1 MADRIRIAVDAMGG
15 DNAPAQIV
23 EGVIDAV
30 NSRGDISVTLVGKQK
45 EIEACLKGSTYPDGT
60 IFIVNAEDVIGTA
73 DHPVEAIRRKKDS
86 SMVRALQ
93 LVKNGE
99 ADAFISAG
107 NSGAV
112 VVGGQGIVGRIRGVQ
127 RPPFA
132 SVIPTKRGGML
143 LLDCGANVDARP
155 EHLAQWT
162 KLGTIYMQSVGGVKK
177 PKVGIVNIGAEEEKG
192 NSLVQE
198 TFPLLKE
205 MNEKGEILFTG
216 SCEARDVPYG
226 SCDVAVCDGFTGN
239 VIIKMYEGTGTLL
252 LSEMKNAFYSGI
264 QSKLGA
270 LLVKN
275 ALKRAL
281 GKYDVSQYG
290 GAPVLGLK
298 SLVVKM
304 HGSAKAKEVKRAIE
318 QCVQFYQEDIA
329 AKISS
334 YLENGNMT
342 GAVPR

>member
-1 MADRIRIAVDAMGG
+1 MAERIRIAADAMGG
-15 DNAPAQIV
+15 DHAPEQIV
-23 EGVIDAV
+23 AGVVDAV
-30 NSRGDISVTLVGKQK
+30 NSRNDVSVILVGKQK
-45 EIEACLKGSTYPDGT
+45 EIENCLKGASYPEGT
-60 IFIVNAEDVIGTA
+60 IRVVNAEDVIETSE
-73 DHPVEAIRRKKDS
+73 HPVEAVRRKKDS

-132 SVIPTKRGGML
+132 SIIPTKKGGML

-155 EHLAQWT
+155 EHLAQWA
-162 KLGTIYMQSVGGVKK
+162 KLGTIYLQSVLKVRQ

-192 NSLVQE
+192 NNLVKE

-205 MNEKGEILFTG
+205 MAEKGEIHFAG
-216 SCEARDVPYG
+216 SCEAREIPYG
-226 SCDVAVCDGFTGN
+226 TCDVAVCDGFTGN
-239 VIIKMYEGTGTLL
+239 VVIKMYEGTAKVL
-252 LSEMKNAFYSGI
+252 LSEMKNAFYSGLL
-264 QSKLGA
+264 SKLGA

-275 ALKRAL
+275 SLQETLK
-281 GKYDVSQYG
+281 KYDPGRYG

-298 SLVVKM
+298 RLVVKM
-304 HGSAKAKEVKRAIE
+304 HGSAKAGEVKRAIE

-329 AKISS
+329 AKITTYIEKSKG
-334 YLENGNMT
+334 ENDGI
-342 GAVPR
+342 

>member
-1 MADRIRIAVDAMGG
+1 MAERIRIAADAMGG
-15 DNAPAQIV
+15 DNAPQEIV
-23 EGVIDAV
+23 KGVINAV
-30 NSRGDISVTLVGKQK
+30 NSRTDVSVILVGKQK
-45 EIEACLKGSTYPDGT
+45 EIEACLSGQTYPEGSIT
-60 IFIVNAEDVIGTA
+60 VVNAEDVIQTN

-93 LVKNGE
+93 LVKNNE

-132 SVIPTKRGGML
+132 SIIPTKKGGML
-143 LLDCGANVDARP
+143 LLDCGANIDARP
-155 EHLAQWT
+155 EHLAQWA
-162 KLGTIYMQSVGGVKK
+162 KLGTIYLQSVLGVKE

-205 MNEKGEILFTG
+205 MGQKGEIRFAG
-216 SCEARDVPYG
+216 SCEARDIPYG
-226 SCDVAVCDGFTGN
+226 TCDVAICDGFTGN
-239 VIIKMYEGTGTLL
+239 VIIKMYEGTGQVL
-252 LSEMKNAFYSGI
+252 LSEMKNAFYSSLT
-264 QSKLGA
+264 SKIGA
-270 LLVKN
+270 LLVKS
-275 ALKRAL
+275 ALKKTL
-281 GKYDVSQYG
+281 GKFDASRYG

-304 HGSAKAKEVKRAIE
+304 HGSAKAGEVSRAIE
-318 QCVQFYQEDIA
+318 QCVQFYNEDIA
-329 AKISS
+329 AKITAYIESH
-334 YLENGNMT
+334 
-342 GAVPR
+342 